1 MGDIGATREEV
12 EGSTKT
18 TTLITIKIQSISTIK
33 KTNIIKEV
41 SNPTSITMTTIT
53 GTKVKI
59 ITNPVNNLIRIQLDL
74 LNMACLRPQILPSS
88 EDLTNSMLLSTVF
101 SLS

>member
-18 TTLITIKIQSISTIK
+18 TTLITIKIQSISIIK

-59 ITNPVNNLIRIQLDL
+59 ITNPVNNLIRIQK
-74 LNMACLRPQILPSS
+74 NKRINI
-88 EDLTNSMLLSTVF
+88 TTRTKVNRIIIIIINIRT
-101 SLS
+101 SLITAKR

>member
-18 TTLITIKIQSISTIK
+18 TTLITIKIQSISIIK

-59 ITNPVNNLIRIQLDL
+59 ITNPVNNLIRIQKKKRI
-74 LNMACLRPQILPSS
+74 NITTRTKVNRIIIIIINIR
-88 EDLTNSMLLSTVF
+88 T
-101 SLS
+101 SLITAKR

>member
-1 MGDIGATREEV
+1 MGDIGATKEEV

-59 ITNPVNNLIRIQLDL
+59 ITNPVNNLIRIQKKKRI
-74 LNMACLRPQILPSS
+74 NITTRTKVNRIIIIIINIR
-88 EDLTNSMLLSTVF
+88 T
-101 SLS
+101 SLITAKR

>member
-18 TTLITIKIQSISTIK
+18 TTLITIMIQSISTIK

-59 ITNPVNNLIRIQLDL
+59 ITNPVNNLIRIQKKKRI
-74 LNMACLRPQILPSS
+74 NITTRTKVNRIIIIIINIR
-88 EDLTNSMLLSTVF
+88 T
-101 SLS
+101 SLITAKR

>member
-59 ITNPVNNLIRIQLDL
+59 ITNPVNNLIRIQKKKRI
-74 LNMACLRPQILPSS
+74 NITTRTKVNRIIIIIINIR
-88 EDLTNSMLLSTVF
+88 T
-101 SLS
+101 SLITAKR

>member
-1 MGDIGATREEV
+1 MGDIGATREKV
-12 EGSTKT
+12 EGITKT
-18 TTLITIKIQSISTIK
+18 TTLITIKIQSISIIK

-59 ITNPVNNLIRIQLDL
+59 ITNPVNNLIRIQKKKRI
-74 LNMACLRPQILPSS
+74 NITTRTKVNRIIIIIINIR
-88 EDLTNSMLLSTVF
+88 T
-101 SLS
+101 SLITAKR